1 MLSEDIIDF
10 FQHQPFTI
18 ISTIDKQGRIH
29 NACKGIVKI
38 GREGR
43 IYLLDLYR
51 GGTLKNLQNNPHIS
65 ITAVDEHKF
74 KGYCLKGKA
83 RIADKEGLD
92 AGLISDWED
101 KLNSRITQRVIRSI
115 QGYRG
120 HKHQPEAL
128 LPRPKY
134 LIEMTVEEVT
144 DLTPAHIKEKK

>member
-1 MLSEDIIDF
+1 MLSEEIVDF
-10 FQHQPFTI
+10 FEHQSFTI
-18 ISTIDKQGRIH
+18 ISTIDKQGRSH

-38 GREGR
+38 GREGK
-43 IYLLDLYR
+43 IYLLDLYHGR
-51 GGTLKNLQNNPHIS
+51 TFNNLQNNPNIS

-83 RIADKEGLD
+83 RIVDKEELE
-92 AGLISDWED
+92 AGVISDWENN
-101 KLNSRITQRVIRSI
+101 LNSRITQRVIRSI

-128 LPRPKY
+128 LPSPKY
-134 LIEMTVEEVT
+134 LIEMAVEEVV